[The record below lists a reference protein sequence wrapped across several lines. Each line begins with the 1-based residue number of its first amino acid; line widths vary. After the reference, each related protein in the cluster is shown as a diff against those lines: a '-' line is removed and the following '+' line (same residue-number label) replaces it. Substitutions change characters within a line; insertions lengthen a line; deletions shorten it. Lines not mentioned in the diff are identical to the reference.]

1 MITKT
6 SDLYSGKVF
15 YAMETFLLTPEEG
28 NAHLG
33 EAGNSFY
40 KTITEG
46 KKLIPEFHEIPA
58 KDIMDKRV
66 EDLPLIEKD
75 ASIDSVLSIL
85 TVDDHVWIV
94 ESKGSKKLV
103 GIITEH
109 DILNIFSPTKKVSYF
124 GLPDKKSLH
133 YETFE
138 KAEQIMSGNPVRC
151 EPDEKVEDALNK
163 MVFHRIRRI
172 PVVENDEIIGEIT
185 LHQLIGKFYAFIKT
199 STQK

>member
-1 MITKT
+1 MNT
-6 SDLYSGKVF
+6 SDRYSGKVF

-28 NAHLG
+28 NANLG
-33 EAGNSFY
+33 ETGNSFY

-66 EDLPLIEKD
+66 WDLPLIEKD

-85 TVDDHVWIV
+85 AESDHVWVV
-94 ESKGSKKLV
+94 ESKESRTLV

-124 GLPDKKSLH
+124 GVPDKRSLH

-151 EPDEKVEDALNK
+151 KPDDKVEDALNS
-163 MVFHRIRRI
+163 MVCHRIRRI
-172 PVVENDEIIGEIT
+172 PVVENDKIIGEIT
-185 LHQLIGKFYAFIKT
+185 LHHLIGKFYAFIKT
-199 STQK
+199 SIEK

>member
-1 MITKT
+1 MTEE
-6 SDLYSGKVF
+6 GKVYRARKYF
-15 YAMETFLLTPEEG
+15 
-28 NAHLG
+28 
-33 EAGNSFY
+33 
-40 KTITEG
+40 TERQQKG

-75 ASIDSVLSIL
+75 ASIDRVLSIL
-85 TVDDHVWIV
+85 TVSDHVWVV
-94 ESKGSKKLV
+94 ESKESRKLV

-109 DILNIFSPTKKVSYF
+109 DILNIFSPTKKVLYF
-124 GLPDKKSLH
+124 GLPDKKHLH
-133 YETFE
+133 YEIFE
-138 KAEQIMSGNPVRC
+138 KAEQIMSRNPVRC

-185 LHQLIGKFYAFIKT
+185 LHHLIEKFYSFINLPI
-199 STQK
+199 

>member
-1 MITKT
+1 M
-6 SDLYSGKVF
+6 
-15 YAMETFLLTPEEG
+15 
-28 NAHLG
+28 
-33 EAGNSFY
+33 
-40 KTITEG
+40 
-46 KKLIPEFHEIPA
+46 IPEFYKIPA
-58 KDIMDKRV
+58 KGIMDKGVR
-66 EDLPLIEKD
+66 DLPLIEKD
-75 ASIDSVLSIL
+75 ASIDRVLSML

-151 EPDEKVEDALNK
+151 ELYEKVEDTLNK
-163 MVFHRIRRI
+163 MVRHRIRRI
-172 PVVENDEIIGEIT
+172 PVVENDEIIGEMT
-185 LHQLIGKFYAFIKT
+185 LHQLIGKFCAFIKT

>member
-1 MITKT
+1 
-6 SDLYSGKVF
+6 
-15 YAMETFLLTPEEG
+15 
-28 NAHLG
+28 
-33 EAGNSFY
+33 
-40 KTITEG
+40 
-46 KKLIPEFHEIPA
+46 LIPKFYEIPA
-58 KDIMDKRV
+58 KDIVDKGV
-66 EDLPLIEKD
+66 WDLPLIEKD
-75 ASIDSVLSIL
+75 ASIDRVLSML

-133 YETFE
+133 YELFE
-138 KAEQIMSGNPVRC
+138 KAEHIMSGNPVRC

-163 MVFHRIRRI
+163 MVRHRIRRI
-172 PVVENDEIIGEIT
+172 PVVENDEIIGEMT
-185 LHQLIGKFYAFIKT
+185 LHQLVGKFCAFIKT

>member
-1 MITKT
+1 MSWRHFFSRQRKEMHT
-6 SDLYSGKVF
+6 
-15 YAMETFLLTPEEG
+15 
-28 NAHLG
+28 LG
-33 EAGNSFY
+33 ETGNSFY

-66 EDLPLIEKD
+66 WDLPLIEKD
-75 ASIDSVLSIL
+75 ASIDRVLSIL
-85 TVDDHVWIV
+85 TKSDHVWVV
-94 ESKGSKKLV
+94 ESKGGRKLA

-138 KAEQIMSGNPVRC
+138 TAEHIMSGNPVRC
-151 EPDEKVEDALNK
+151 EPDENVEDALNK

-172 PVVENDEIIGEIT
+172 PVVEDDEIIGAIT
-185 LHQLIGKFYAFIKT
+185 LHQLIGKFYAFIRT
-199 STQK
+199 SIEK

>member
-6 SDLYSGKVF
+6 NDLYSGKVF
-15 YAMETFLLTPEEG
+15 YAMETFLLTPEER
-28 NAHLG
+28 NAYTG
-33 EAGNSFY
+33 ETGNSFY

-66 EDLPLIEKD
+66 EALPLIEKD
-75 ASIDSVLSIL
+75 ASIDRVLSIL
-85 TVDDHVWIV
+85 IVSDHVWVV
-94 ESKGSKKLV
+94 ESKESRKLA

-124 GLPDKKSLH
+124 GVPDKRSLH

-138 KAEQIMSGNPVRC
+138 KAEQIMSRNPVRC
-151 EPDEKVEDALNK
+151 ETDDKVEDALNK

-185 LHQLIGKFYAFIKT
+185 LHQLIGKFYAFIETCIK
-199 STQK
+199 K